1 VRHLILGGVKSGKTR
16 HAQRLAAELS
26 QQQDL
31 SVHVV
36 ATAEAKDAEMSERI
50 ARHRQDRD
58 PTWSVSEVPLELSA
72 ELDRLNKDDAAGVVV
87 VDCLTLWL
95 TNLLMLEDQER
106 LKREVEALLKSV
118 RGFSKPLF
126 MVSNETNMGITP
138 LGELSRKY
146 CDEAGLI
153 HQCLAQE
160 CEQVSLV
167 VAGLPLALKTNK

>member
-1 VRHLILGGVKSGKTR
+1 MRHLILGGVKSGKTR
-16 HAQRLAAELS
+16 YAEKLAAELS
-26 QQQDL
+26 QQQGL

-50 ARHRQDRD
+50 ARHKQDRD
-58 PTWSVSEVPLELSA
+58 STWRVSEVPIQLSA
-72 ELDRLNKDDAAGVVV
+72 QLDRLNKDAAAGVVV
-87 VDCLTLWL
+87 IDCLTLWL
-95 TNLLMLEDQER
+95 TNLLVLEDQER

-146 CDEAGLI
+146 CDEAGLM